1 MRSARPFLKIKLKVR
16 DEIRAFSSVIGNSK
30 AFSKEVVMSSNR
42 ITNLDDLGKY
52 QDIIFQHSLSA
63 AATEGTI
70 GAILPGVDTVGVSAI
85 WITMIIRIADAAGNP
100 TDDAVVQKFIVSLVQ
115 SAGSYIVGTVVLR
128 IILLSTGI
136 GILGA
141 AVMNAI
147 LNFLYTARLGIFIA
161 EQYDNPGF
169 SMEHAMSA
177 LDSVEVCFQNDSEKV
192 I

>member
-1 MRSARPFLKIKLKVR
+1 
-16 DEIRAFSSVIGNSK
+16 
-30 AFSKEVVMSSNR
+30 MSSNR

-63 AATEGTI
+63 AATGGTI
-70 GAILPGVDTVGVSAI
+70 GAILPGADTVGVSAI

-128 IILLSTGI
+128 IILLSTGV

-141 AVMNAI
+141 AVMNAL

-177 LDSVEVCFQNDSEKV
+177 LDSAAKIIFV
-192 I
+192 IPTPEELKFAFKMTQKK

>member
-1 MRSARPFLKIKLKVR
+1 
-16 DEIRAFSSVIGNSK
+16 
-30 AFSKEVVMSSNR
+30 MSTTR

-63 AATEGTI
+63 AATGGTI

-85 WITMIIRIADAAGNP
+85 WIGMIVRIADAAGNVA
-100 TDDAVVQKFIVSLVQ
+100 DDAVVQKFIVNLLQ
-115 SAGSYIVGTVVLR
+115 GAGSYIIGSVVLR
-128 IILLSTGI
+128 LILMSTGI
-136 GILGA
+136 GILGT

-177 LDSVEVCFQNDSEKV
+177 LDSAAKIIFAIPTPEELKFAFKMTQR
-192 I
+192 